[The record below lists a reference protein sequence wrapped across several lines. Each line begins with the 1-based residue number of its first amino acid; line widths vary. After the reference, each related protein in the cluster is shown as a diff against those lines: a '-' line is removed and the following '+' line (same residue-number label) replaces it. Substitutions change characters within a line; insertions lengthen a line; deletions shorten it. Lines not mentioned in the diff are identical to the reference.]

1 MGLKTGGSVSGLGS
15 GEFGDRGLGTG
26 DCGLRIERVL
36 SRLSL
41 DGWHEMQLRSC
52 KFLHLNSDLGGLGL
66 RRDSFMRSSWIF
78 ACMQLATMMMIMM
91 MHAPGLRSWLDLQSG
106 DRHKMHFRRQKCTV
120 DRLMIRLSTFNEPGQ
135 DDDIIVGRSRGC
147 QWELRD
153 ELSYLYG
160 LLSPHNI
167 AHCGGLSKGL
177 AGKLVIEGPDP
188 SK

>member
-1 MGLKTGGSVSGLGS
+1 
-15 GEFGDRGLGTG
+15 
-26 DCGLRIERVL
+26 
-36 SRLSL
+36 
-41 DGWHEMQLRSC
+41 
-52 KFLHLNSDLGGLGL
+52 
-66 RRDSFMRSSWIF
+66 
-78 ACMQLATMMMIMM
+78 MQLATMMMIMM

-177 AGKLVIEGPDP
+177 AGKLVIEEQLRVML
-188 SK
+188 SYT